1 MFDRPMRLDGMDGLS
16 MNGCLVKFA
25 CNRTIARRVAKGIF
39 WQMTNPVESAAALL
53 DQMIAQQEAK
63 VLTLGRKW
71 VPFATAEDLR
81 NAEDFAI
88 LKDKPIFHFEDG
100 ILAGLIAANTAL
112 KAEIRASRPTES
124 FPG

>member
-1 MFDRPMRLDGMDGLS
+1 
-16 MNGCLVKFA
+16 
-25 CNRTIARRVAKGIF
+25 
-39 WQMTNPVESAAALL
+39 
-53 DQMIAQQEAK
+53 
-63 VLTLGRKW
+63 

-112 KAEIRASRPTES
+112 KAEIRSNGNS
-124 FPG
+124 

>member
-1 MFDRPMRLDGMDGLS
+1 MLERPVRLDWWDFFGMDGL
-16 MNGCLVKFA
+16 
-25 CNRTIARRVAKGIF
+25 VAKQKVAWIRPIAYAHLGGIF
-39 WQMTNPVESAAALL
+39 CRMTNPVESTIALL
-53 DQMIAQQEAK
+53 EQMITQQESK

-112 KAEIRASRPTES
+112 KAELRSMNSP
-124 FPG
+124 

>member
-16 MNGCLVKFA
+16 MNGCLIKFA

-53 DQMIAQQEAK
+53 DQMISQQEAK

-112 KAEIRASRPTES
+112 KAEIRSSGNP
-124 FPG
+124 